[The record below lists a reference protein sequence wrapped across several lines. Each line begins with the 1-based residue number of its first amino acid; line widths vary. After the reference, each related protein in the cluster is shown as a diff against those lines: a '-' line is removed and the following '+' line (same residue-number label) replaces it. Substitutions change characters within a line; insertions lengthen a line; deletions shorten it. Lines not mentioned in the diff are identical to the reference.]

1 MKKSSNFFFIVLTLL
16 LSCSENRNNSE
27 KKLHMQ
33 NNIDYAQLSFS
44 SVYQIEDFSLIDE
57 WVSYI
62 ELKEFIMEFNSNDF
76 SSVIENKNYLTK
88 FFNKLKNT
96 IPILIDKTEV
106 KARLTVI
113 ETDFMKFESYISN
126 YLVNEDIKIKMVKKI
141 NNSFS
146 NLNFQIDK
154 IVEKKEV
161 IP

>member
-1 MKKSSNFFFIVLTLL
+1 
-16 LSCSENRNNSE
+16 
-27 KKLHMQ
+27 MQ

-62 ELKEFIMEFNSNDF
+62 ELKEFIKEFNSNDF

>member
-1 MKKSSNFFFIVLTLL
+1 
-16 LSCSENRNNSE
+16 
-27 KKLHMQ
+27 MQ

-76 SSVIENKNYLTK
+76 SSVIDNKNYLTK

>member
-1 MKKSSNFFFIVLTLL
+1 
-16 LSCSENRNNSE
+16 
-27 KKLHMQ
+27 MQ

>member
-1 MKKSSNFFFIVLTLL
+1 
-16 LSCSENRNNSE
+16 
-27 KKLHMQ
+27 MQ

-62 ELKEFIMEFNSNDF
+62 ELKEFIKEFNSNDF

-154 IVEKKEV
+154 IIEKKEV